1 MNTNDNLPTYEIAE
15 TAIRLRKL
23 RELKKIKQSDA
34 AAQLGM
40 DRKSLGAIEHGR
52 TGCSVDT
59 FIGMSELYEVSLD
72 YLIKGKDTDS
82 KVLGEYLDQMIA
94 CLQAYR
100 NTL

>member
-1 MNTNDNLPTYEIAE
+1 MKTSEVRNTYNISE
-15 TAIRLRKL
+15 TARRL
-23 RELKKIKQSDA
+23 RELREMKKIKQSDA

-59 FIGMSELYEVSLD
+59 FIGMAELYEVSLD
-72 YLIKGKDTDS
+72 YLIKGKDTDG
-82 KVLGEYLDQMIA
+82 KVLGAHLDQMIA
-94 CLQAYR
+94 CLQEYR